1 MVMLALKI
9 PVNPTPAA
17 NIMIFI
23 VMTKILVLMMPVIP
37 REDVTLFLKSVMMVI
52 SVLWTNV

>member
-9 PVNPTPAA
+9 PVNPTPVA